1 MEDKPGIDERYSSA
15 THASSLVV
23 QERTSGPGDVLMAA
37 AWSKSRTGAALM
49 RLHSEW
55 DGVEKPRAV
64 LPQAIERMA
73 ETLAKESGQWK
84 GAVTKEFR
92 SEARYV
98 AAKWLEH
105 EHKILLGKLKTLPEV
120 RGALTDWCE
129 RQGYKNPV
137 EKAMIAL
144 IWWLDPIC
152 PTCHGRKFETIKD
165 TPVLSGRLCPE
176 CKGSGLRSSGAG
188 IELPVL
194 VGYIGDCV
202 NAARA
207 QMRGKLRHFAP
218 SKETT

>member
-1 MEDKPGIDERYSSA
+1 MNNNDKPGIDERYSNA

-23 QERTSGPGDVLMAA
+23 QERTSGPGDVLIAA
-37 AWSKSRTGAALM
+37 GWSRSRTGAALM

-55 DGVEKPRAV
+55 DGVEKPRPSRDKTV
-64 LPQAIERMA
+64 SRA
-73 ETLAKESGQWK
+73 E
-84 GAVTKEFR
+84 
-92 SEARYV
+92 

-105 EHKILLGKLKTLPEV
+105 EHKILMGKLKTLPEV
-120 RGALTDWCE
+120 RGALTEWCE

-137 EKAMIAL
+137 EKAMTAL

-202 NAARA
+202 SRARA
-207 QMRGKLRHFAP
+207 QMKGKLRHFAP
-218 SKETT
+218 KRM